1 MTLNEY
7 EVEINGLPH
16 TIQLNDEDAAR
27 LGLQVPE
34 QKARTPKNKAAKPAV
49 KSHE

>member
-16 TIQLNDEDAAR
+16 TIQLTDEDAAR
-27 LGLQVPE
+27 LGLSVPE
-34 QKARTPKNKAAKPAV
+34 QKARVPKNKAAKPAV
-49 KSHE
+49 KSDE